1 MNLATSKESHSL
13 KLNLDE
19 TSLNEQLVRSPTPV
33 KTLRIDLDTDV
44 KETLLNP
51 IQVTVSQYNPKRP
64 AKYGNLVLKVHSRPI

>member
-1 MNLATSKESHSL
+1 MNLAASKESHSL

-19 TSLNEQLVRSPTPV
+19 TSLNEPQIRSPTPV

-51 IQVTVSQYNPKRP
+51 IQVTVSQ
-64 AKYGNLVLKVHSRPI
+64 